1 MKDIYTILG
10 EIGLTV
16 PEEKKS
22 AFDTA
27 VRENYKTVSE
37 HDRSIETV
45 KKNAVSDVPFKKLF
59 CFDYGS
65 CENSDIAEYIFIA
78 PAFFVASPCI
88 GSVP

>member
-37 HDRSIETV
+37 HD
-45 KKNAVSDVPFKKLF
+45 KKSESKKERRFRRPFMKN
-59 CFDYGS
+59 Y
-65 CENSDIAEYIFIA
+65 
-78 PAFFVASPCI
+78 FVLIMGLARMPTSRNTY
-88 GSVP
+88 S

>member
-16 PEEKKS
+16 PEEKKT

-37 HDRSIETV
+37 HDKNSESEKERRFRRSIY
-45 KKNAVSDVPFKKLF
+45 KIILF
-59 CFDYGS
+59 
-65 CENSDIAEYIFIA
+65 
-78 PAFFVASPCI
+78 
-88 GSVP
+88 